1 MAAKYPPQH
10 QMTGRIQKK
19 VTGGKG
25 MAYVTVLL
33 AMCFAFLIALFAV
46 QNSVTVDVNFMTWNV
61 QASLVLVVLGSA
73 ALGFL
78 LAMSLLFYSQI
89 RLRYQL
95 YKARDTI
102 KQLEE
107 ALAARPPDDG
117 KAAVTVQTDNGKAVQ
132 PSGSQ
137 E

>member
-1 MAAKYPPQH
+1 
-10 QMTGRIQKK
+10 
-19 VTGGKG
+19 
-25 MAYVTVLL
+25 MAYLTVLL
-33 AMCFAFLIALFAV
+33 AMCFAFLIAVFAV
-46 QNSVTVDVNFMTWNV
+46 QNSVTVDVNFITWNV

-107 ALAARPPDDG
+107 TLAARPPEDG
-117 KAAVTVQTDNGKAVQ
+117 KAAVTVVSDVGNAVQ
-132 PSGSQ
+132 PPGGQ
-137 E
+137 G

>member
-1 MAAKYPPQH
+1 
-10 QMTGRIQKK
+10 
-19 VTGGKG
+19 

-89 RLRYQL
+89 RIRYQL

-107 ALAARPPDDG
+107 TLAARPPEDG
-117 KAAVTVQTDNGKAVQ
+117 KAALPVQSDVSNAVQ
-132 PSGSQ
+132 PPGGQ
-137 E
+137 G

>member
-10 QMTGRIQKK
+10 QMNGRIQKK

-117 KAAVTVQTDNGKAVQ
+117 KAAVTVQTDVSKAVQ
-132 PSGSQ
+132 PPGSQ